1 MILSKGDC
9 MSLYNFYRSDLW
21 EDFLKVLKNDPKRM
35 DGMGNLI
42 CAHCGK
48 PIVKKYD
55 CIGHHTIELTEENYT
70 DHMISLNPDLVVL
83 VHHKCHNIIHNKLFS
98 GQRQVFIVYG
108 SPLAGK
114 SSYVAEA
121 MNEGDLV
128 IDMDSIWQCVSGC
141 ERYVKPNRLK
151 SVVFAVRD
159 NLLESVKYRRGKWLN
174 AYVIG
179 GYPFKAERERLI
191 DSLGAREVF
200 IDTDKDTCI
209 NRLLACE
216 DRDKAEWE
224 RYINDWWLQYQGGY

>member
-1 MILSKGDC
+1 

-35 DGMGNLI
+35 DAMGNLI

-70 DHMISLNPDLVVL
+70 DHMISLNPELVVL

-121 MNEGDLV
+121 MNEGDLI

-179 GYPFKAERERLI
+179 GYPYKAERDRLA
-191 DSLGAREVF
+191 DMLGAREVF

-224 RYINDWWLQYQGGY
+224 RYINDWWLQYSGGY

>member
-1 MILSKGDC
+1 

-35 DGMGNLI
+35 DAMGNLI

-70 DHMISLNPDLVVL
+70 DHMVSLNPDLVVL

>member
-1 MILSKGDC
+1 
-9 MSLYNFYRSDLW
+9 MSLYNFYRSDQW
-21 EDFLKVLKNDPKRM
+21 ENLLKILKLERIDSK
-35 DGMGNLI
+35 GNII

-48 PIVKKYD
+48 PIVKAYD
-55 CIGHHTIELTEENYT
+55 CIGHHIIELTEENYT
-70 DHMISLNPDLVVL
+70 DANISLNPDNIQL
-83 VHHKCHNIIHNKLFS
+83 VHHKCHNIIHNKLYS
-98 GQRQVFIVYG
+98 GNRQVFIVYG
-108 SPLAGK
+108 SPLSGK
-114 SSYVAEA
+114 SSYVTEA
-121 MNEGDLV
+121 MVEGDLI

-159 NLLESVKYRRGKWLN
+159 NLLESVKYRRGKWQN

-191 DSLGAREVF
+191 DSLGAREIF

-209 NRLLACE
+209 SRLLACE

-224 RYINDWWLQYQGGY
+224 RYINDWWLQYNGGY